1 MAQVNRTPARNRA
14 PLDRIT
20 IVLLVAFVIVAIITG
35 VLAFNLF
42 RDLVSSWKITPLGGA
57 PVDNGQA
64 AAAPG
69 TVATDS
75 PGSFLPNNAPVAEP
89 WDGNSRVTILLMGL
103 DYRDWESG
111 DIPHSDTMMLLTI
124 DPLSRTAGM
133 LSIPRDMWVNIPGYD
148 YSKIN
153 NAYRFGE
160 LDQVPGG
167 GPGLAMKTVEEFLG
181 VPIQYYVQV
190 DFYAFVKMI
199 DEIGG
204 VKIDVPYEITIEA
217 IGSDRK
223 EVNLEPGRVTLGGD
237 LTLAYAR
244 VRKGAGDDFGRA
256 ERQQQVIMGIR
267 DRILDFDQLPS
278 LIAKAPALYNELSS
292 GVHTNLTLEQIIQLA
307 WLMPQIEK
315 KNIIS
320 RVIGTDCVEFGTS
333 PDGLD
338 ILRPIPDKVR
348 LVRDEVFTTGGP
360 VGPAAVAED
369 PAELMRAEAA
379 RVSLQNGTMVPGL
392 AGKTSELLK
401 PDGLN
406 VIEETNADGIY
417 EFTTIFVYG
426 PKPYTV
432 QYLIQKM
439 GLENVRVVNRYD
451 PNAAFD
457 IAVAL
462 GNDWAAKNP

>member
-1 MAQVNRTPARNRA
+1 MAQVKRSSLRNRKS
-14 PLDRIT
+14 LDRLT
-20 IVLLVAFVIVAIITG
+20 IILLVAFVIAAVAAAI
-35 VLAFNLF
+35 LAFNFF
-42 RDLVSSWKITPLGGA
+42 RGLVSSWTMTPLGGA
-57 PVDNGQA
+57 PVESGQ

-69 TVATDS
+69 TIVTDS
-75 PGSFLPNNAPVAEP
+75 PGGFVPSNAPTAEP

-111 DIPHSDTMMLLTI
+111 EVPRTDTMMLLTV

-160 LDQVPGG
+160 LDKLPGG

-190 DFYAFVKMI
+190 DFEAFVKLI

-217 IGSDRK
+217 IGNYK
-223 EVNLEPGRVTLGGD
+223 EVTLPPGRVTLGGA
-237 LTLAYAR
+237 LALAYAR
-244 VRKGAGDDFGRA
+244 NRYTDGGDFDRA
-256 ERQQQVIMGIR
+256 ARQQQVIMAVR
-267 DRILDFDQLPS
+267 DRIMDFNQLPA
-278 LIAKAPALYNELSS
+278 LISKAPAIYNQLSS
-292 GVHTNLTLEQIIQLA
+292 GINTNLTMQQIIQLA
-307 WLMPQIEK
+307 WLMPQIDK
-315 KNIIS
+315 NNIIS
-320 RVIGTDCVEFGTS
+320 RVIGADAVEFGTS
-333 PDGLD
+333 PDGLS
-338 ILRPIPDKVR
+338 ILRPIPDQVR

-360 VGPAAVAED
+360 VGPAAVAEN
-369 PAELMRAEAA
+369 PVELMKAEAA
-379 RVSLQNGTMVPGL
+379 RVSLLNGTATADL
-392 AGKTSELLK
+392 ASKTAELLK

-406 VIEETNADGIY
+406 VVEESNADGMY

-426 PKPYTV
+426 AKPYTV
-432 QYLIQKM
+432 NYLIEKM
-439 GLENVRVVNRYD
+439 GLENAVVVNRFD
-451 PNAAFD
+451 PNIGYD

-462 GNDWAAKNP
+462 GNDWASKNP